1 MQDQGEY
8 YCQVSESD
16 SSRRSWPSI
25 SRKAT
30 LRVLRNVDTV
40 QLMPLASDRN
50 SSNSVRTAASSAVAV
65 ARSQGED
72 SSSSTLKDNRQQESV
87 LKIRVGDPL
96 TLACSASG
104 SNPAAALVWLFG
116 DGESAAA
123 DENRIRTPTVEGEAG
138 RSAFYR
144 PFSGS
149 IRLEKRVESAVDK
162 LWTVT
167 SVLQIDSH
175 SILDAH
181 HNLAI
186 RCEAQV
192 AGFAER
198 RKSLESRLYVLV
210 PPQVQVALEAASGL
224 IPKPSREL
232 REHDNVIAVCRAVGR
247 PEKFSYSWAIDEIGL
262 LPDRTEA
269 RLPLTLTRGHN
280 NKRLRCWAENFARRE
295 ASVRLRVRY
304 GPKFEQGLPELYAA
318 SVGTPEV
325 TMSCRADSNP
335 APKIIWHRY
344 GVESTDEVL
353 SREPTLRLE
362 DIRRSDFGQ
371 YLCSATAGG
380 EGDSGF
386 APISRRVIL
395 AENDAPKI
403 STAARHFARL
413 AHNYRL
419 ECRINAI
426 PLPPMS
432 GGVLWM
438 RNGRPLVMDARV
450 RIYREDFLGGT
461 TAIVHFDEL
470 FSTDFGTYNCSVSNG
485 YGSDWQLI
493 ELVMEDHLP
502 VAFIAGASIALL
514 MVLIFVI
521 VLLCVCRKG
530 YWESRAAAVRES
542 RKRDIRDV
550 TDADHQKQLQLLAPA
565 ATDIPGIEPTT
576 STAFPAIGSFASA
589 VTVASVAPP
598 DDCLDLGSCG
608 GGSSSGC
615 GGSSTQLNSVRLGS
629 DCGGGPAAF
638 VPARLAPSASSG
650 RAYRTLQH
658 QQQPPSAVSSPPLPT
673 TSASMSPV
681 SLNLME
687 LTPRHVGLA
696 QAVLVPGRQLQQ
708 QQQQQH
714 LFLQQQH
721 MLIREEHQ
729 EENGQEDSV
738 RSCDSGYGGTQQQ
751 QQQQQQQQSQL
762 QQRQQQSNGL
772 QSLHRMHGSDSSV
785 DSSRTNLRQQQQQ
798 QQHHVTFHPTPC
810 VIHHY
815 QDSMTNQPPSPCPLH
830 SFQLAQSPSRHQM
843 PASTSLGS
851 FVSFDTS
858 NRRPPPPI
866 VEDQSVSEV

>member
-16 SSRRSWPSI
+16 SSRRSWPI
-25 SRKAT
+25 
-30 LRVLRNVDTV
+30 
-40 QLMPLASDRN
+40 
-50 SSNSVRTAASSAVAV
+50 
-65 ARSQGED
+65 
-72 SSSSTLKDNRQQESV
+72 
-87 LKIRVGDPL
+87 GDPL

-247 PEKFSYSWAIDEIGL
+247 PEKFSYSLSIDSYWLILDPHLTPPTPTRSSWAIDEIGL

-493 ELVMEDHLP
+493 ELVME
-502 VAFIAGASIALL
+502 ALL

-673 TSASMSPV
+673 T
-681 SLNLME
+681 
-687 LTPRHVGLA
+687 
-696 QAVLVPGRQLQQ
+696 
-708 QQQQQH
+708 
-714 LFLQQQH
+714 
-721 MLIREEHQ
+721 
-729 EENGQEDSV
+729 
-738 RSCDSGYGGTQQQ
+738 
-751 QQQQQQQQSQL
+751 
-762 QQRQQQSNGL
+762 
-772 QSLHRMHGSDSSV
+772 
-785 DSSRTNLRQQQQQ
+785 
-798 QQHHVTFHPTPC
+798 
-810 VIHHY
+810 
-815 QDSMTNQPPSPCPLH
+815 
-830 SFQLAQSPSRHQM
+830 FQLAQSPSRHQM

-866 VEDQSVSEV
+866 VEDQPVSEMAQAR